1 MRGRLLFCTFF
12 AAAMVLLAANVPA
25 FNRLD
30 SIRDAA
36 GYNVL
41 TERVFKGTVAG
52 EGAVIEGM
60 TYFPLKTANA
70 IVQVQIGPPEFVQR
84 NDFKLRVDDIVTIVG
99 VPVFVMNR
107 QVVLAREVSS
117 IGGTLTVRNQMG
129 RPLWE
134 RELPILMDPIQGH
147 S

>member
-1 MRGRLLFCTFF
+1 
-12 AAAMVLLAANVPA
+12 
-25 FNRLD
+25 
-30 SIRDAA
+30 
-36 GYNVL
+36 
-41 TERVFKGTVAG
+41 VFKGTVAG

-70 IVQVQIGPPEFVQR
+70 VVQVQIGPTEFVERR
-84 NDFKLRVDDIVTIVG
+84 NFKLRVGNIVTIVG

-117 IGGTLTVRNQMG
+117 IDGTLTVRDQMG

>member
-1 MRGRLLFCTFF
+1 
-12 AAAMVLLAANVPA
+12 MVLLAANVPA

-52 EGAVIEGM
+52 EGTVIEGM

-70 IVQVQIGPPEFVQR
+70 IVQVQIGPAEFVERR
-84 NDFKLRVDDIVTIVG
+84 NFKLRVDDIVTIVG

-117 IGGTLTVRNQMG
+117 IGGTLTVR
-129 RPLWE
+129 
-134 RELPILMDPIQGH
+134 D
-147 S
+147 